1 MNGSSALIPLALWL
15 GLLAGC
21 TGIQPAPTQAKDAN
35 SMATYAAATLSA
47 IPSGSN
53 QPIPTKTPTVLT
65 TITNTPISGWET
77 YVDSKYGFSFQ
88 HPPYSQTCC
97 GISLKV
103 TGQGEFIIVLAD
115 ESTIVP
121 NTDRYF
127 NGFSIYVVQNTED
140 LTLQQYVEQEKAAQ
154 IQDSKTQI
162 GETFVPSGS
171 DRTVT
176 IGGQTGIEIQG
187 YSWISVHRIYAPFP
201 HQKLFLVI
209 GMTEQSEG
217 SFEPTFSHILSTFTF
232 TK

>member
-1 MNGSSALIPLALWL
+1 MNRSSALILLALWL
-15 GLLAGC
+15 GLLSAC
-21 TGIQPAPTQAKDAN
+21 TGFLPAPTQANDTN
-35 SMATYAAATLSA
+35 LIATSVAATLSA
-47 IPSGSN
+47 ISSSSN
-53 QPIPTKTPTVLT
+53 QPIPTQTPTVPNI
-65 TITNTPISGWET
+65 ITNTPVSGWET

-97 GISLKV
+97 RISLDL

-115 ESTIVP
+115 ESTVVP

-127 NGFSIYVVQNTED
+127 NGFSIYVVQNAED
-140 LTLQQYVEQEKAAQ
+140 ITLQQYVEQEKAAQ
-154 IQDSKTQI
+154 IQASKAQL
-162 GETFVPSGS
+162 GEAFVLSGS
-171 DRTVT
+171 ERTVT

-187 YSWISVHRIYAPFP
+187 YSWISIHQIYAPFP

-217 SFEPTFSHILSTFTF
+217 SFEPIFSQILSTFTF